1 MLFSPHLCRGAEGD
15 FATRLCLMSNA
26 FLALIWWVIPAGAL
40 IGALGYVLWVT
51 QFKDRYETQTSRSV
65 DQFQRFQ
72 GAFNQAQVVTVDDGQ
87 EFNNVEEIKD
97 SQQRGEGK

>member
-1 MLFSPHLCRGAEGD
+1 
-15 FATRLCLMSNA
+15 MSNA

-72 GAFNQAQVVTVDDGQ
+72 GAFNQAQVVSVDEGKDA
-87 EFNNVEEIKD
+87 NNVKD
-97 SQQRGEGK
+97 AENGKERKDHLQQGEGK

>member
-1 MLFSPHLCRGAEGD
+1 
-15 FATRLCLMSNA
+15 MSNA

-72 GAFNQAQVVTVDDGQ
+72 GAFNQAQAVTLDESKDSKDGRDGQ
-87 EFNNVEEIKD
+87 DGLGRGDV
-97 SQQRGEGK
+97 SQRGEDK

>member
-1 MLFSPHLCRGAEGD
+1 
-15 FATRLCLMSNA
+15 MSNA

-72 GAFNQAQVVTVDDGQ
+72 GAFNQAQVVIVDDGKGADMNISA
-87 EFNNVEEIKD
+87 EKNNRSGVDFQKNM
-97 SQQRGEGK
+97 QRGEGK

>member
-1 MLFSPHLCRGAEGD
+1 
-15 FATRLCLMSNA
+15 MSNA

-72 GAFNQAQVVTVDDGQ
+72 GAFNQAQVVTADGAKDDTYKNDGQ
-87 EFNNVEEIKD
+87 ERVDNLR
-97 SQQRGEGK
+97 RGEEK

>member
-1 MLFSPHLCRGAEGD
+1 
-15 FATRLCLMSNA
+15 MSNA

-51 QFKDRYETQTSRSV
+51 QFKDRYETQTARSV

-72 GAFNQAQVVTVDDGQ
+72 GAFNQAQVVSVDENQ
-87 EFNNVEEIKD
+87 SAD
-97 SQQRGEGK
+97 SVRAAEQNARRQTEMKENQDRGEGK

>member
-1 MLFSPHLCRGAEGD
+1 
-15 FATRLCLMSNA
+15 MSNA

-72 GAFNQAQVVTVDDGQ
+72 GAFNQAQAVTLDESKDSKDGRDGQ
-87 EFNNVEEIKD
+87 DGLGRRDIT
-97 SQQRGEGK
+97 QRGEDK

>member
-1 MLFSPHLCRGAEGD
+1 
-15 FATRLCLMSNA
+15 MSNA

-72 GAFNQAQVVTVDDGQ
+72 GAFNQAQVVTLDEGRN
-87 EFNNVEEIKD
+87 EKD
-97 SQQRGEGK
+97 SADGNDGGVRKENLRRGEEK

>member
-1 MLFSPHLCRGAEGD
+1 
-15 FATRLCLMSNA
+15 MSNA

-72 GAFNQAQVVTVDDGQ
+72 GAFKQAQVVTVEDGKDSKNLEEGQ
-87 EFNNVEEIKD
+87 ERMDNLR
-97 SQQRGEGK
+97 RGEAR

>member
-1 MLFSPHLCRGAEGD
+1 
-15 FATRLCLMSNA
+15 MSNA

-40 IGALGYVLWVT
+40 IGALWYVLWVT

-72 GAFNQAQVVTVDDGQ
+72 GAFNQAQVVTVEDGKDG
-87 EFNNVEEIKD
+87 NDSDEEKQD
-97 SQQRGEGK
+97 N

>member
-1 MLFSPHLCRGAEGD
+1 
-15 FATRLCLMSNA
+15 MSNA

-72 GAFNQAQVVTVDDGQ
+72 GAFNQAQVVNVDDSKNGLAR
-87 EFNNVEEIKD
+87 EVGKNREDGLGRKD
-97 SQQRGEGK
+97 ASQRGEEK

>member
-1 MLFSPHLCRGAEGD
+1 
-15 FATRLCLMSNA
+15 MSNA

-72 GAFNQAQVVTVDDGQ
+72 GAFNQAQVVTVDDSKDGR
-87 EFNNVEEIKD
+87 EGRTGHNKNNGLDDLGRKD
-97 SQQRGEGK
+97 ISQRGDEK

>member
-1 MLFSPHLCRGAEGD
+1 
-15 FATRLCLMSNA
+15 MSNA
-26 FLALIWWVIPAGAL
+26 FAALIWWVIPAGAL

-72 GAFNQAQVVTVDDGQ
+72 GAFNQARVINVD
-87 EFNNVEEIKD
+87 EEKGKD
-97 SQQRGEGK
+97 PNKTLENEVRSKLEIEENFQRGVEK

>member
-1 MLFSPHLCRGAEGD
+1 
-15 FATRLCLMSNA
+15 MSNA

-51 QFKDRYETQTSRSV
+51 QFKDRYETQTARSV

-72 GAFNQAQVVTVDDGQ
+72 GAFDQAQVVNADEGKDA
-87 EFNNVEEIKD
+87 NNVKERKD
-97 SQQRGEGK
+97 HLQQGEGK

>member
-1 MLFSPHLCRGAEGD
+1 
-15 FATRLCLMSNA
+15 MSNA

-51 QFKDRYETQTSRSV
+51 QFKDRYETQTARSV

-72 GAFNQAQVVTVDDGQ
+72 GAFNQAQVVSVDEGKDAD
-87 EFNNVEEIKD
+87 NVKAADNGKERKD
-97 SQQRGEGK
+97 HLQQGEGK

>member
-1 MLFSPHLCRGAEGD
+1 
-15 FATRLCLMSNA
+15 MSNA

>member
-1 MLFSPHLCRGAEGD
+1 
-15 FATRLCLMSNA
+15 MSNA

-65 DQFQRFQ
+65 DHFQRFQ

-87 EFNNVEEIKD
+87 EFKNGEEIKD
-97 SQQRGEGK
+97 NQQRGEGK

>member
-1 MLFSPHLCRGAEGD
+1 
-15 FATRLCLMSNA
+15 MSNA

-72 GAFNQAQVVTVDDGQ
+72 GAFNQAQAVTLDESKDSKDGRDGQ
-87 EFNNVEEIKD
+87 DGLGRRDI
-97 SQQRGEGK
+97 SQRGEDK

>member
-1 MLFSPHLCRGAEGD
+1 
-15 FATRLCLMSNA
+15 MSTA
-26 FLALIWWVIPAGAL
+26 FLALIWWVIPATAL

-72 GAFNQAQVVTVDDGQ
+72 GAFNQAQVVTLEEAKNSQISHPG
-87 EFNNVEEIKD
+87 EKNNRGNPEID
-97 SQQRGEGK
+97 RSVQRGEEK

>member
-1 MLFSPHLCRGAEGD
+1 
-15 FATRLCLMSNA
+15 MSNA

-72 GAFNQAQVVTVDDGQ
+72 GAFNQAQVVSVDEGKDAD
-87 EFNNVEEIKD
+87 NVKD
-97 SQQRGEGK
+97 AENGKERKDHLQQGEGK

>member
-1 MLFSPHLCRGAEGD
+1 MSPRLRRGAVGD
-15 FATRLCLMSNA
+15 FATRLWSMSNA

-72 GAFNQAQVVTVDDGQ
+72 GAFSQARVVNEGEDSTDDRKRK
-87 EFNNVEEIKD
+87 NNP
-97 SQQRGEGK
+97 QRGEGK

>member
-1 MLFSPHLCRGAEGD
+1 
-15 FATRLCLMSNA
+15 MSNA

-51 QFKDRYETQTSRSV
+51 RFKDRYETKTSRSV

-72 GAFNQAQVVTVDDGQ
+72 GAFSQAQVVTVDDG
-87 EFNNVEEIKD
+87 ENANNGKERKD
-97 SQQRGEGK
+97 HPQRGEGK

>member
-1 MLFSPHLCRGAEGD
+1 
-15 FATRLCLMSNA
+15 MSNA

-72 GAFNQAQVVTVDDGQ
+72 GAFNQAQAVTLDEGKNSKDGRDGQ
-87 EFNNVEEIKD
+87 DGLGRRDV
-97 SQQRGEGK
+97 SQRGEDK

>member
-1 MLFSPHLCRGAEGD
+1 
-15 FATRLCLMSNA
+15 MSNA

-40 IGALGYVLWVT
+40 IGSLGYVLWVT

-72 GAFNQAQVVTVDDGQ
+72 GAFSQAQVVTVDDGQ
-87 EFNNVEEIKD
+87 EANNGEERKENL
-97 SQQRGEGK
+97 QRGEGK

>member
-1 MLFSPHLCRGAEGD
+1 
-15 FATRLCLMSNA
+15 MSNA

-72 GAFNQAQVVTVDDGQ
+72 GAFSQAQVVTVDDG
-87 EFNNVEEIKD
+87 ENANNGEERKD
-97 SQQRGEGK
+97 NQQRGEEK